1 MFRLA
6 ITNIRRVVFLLIL
19 SLAVLLLGLFLLFWG
34 RPVINRP
41 GELVIVEGS
50 SAEAVWQQLVRE
62 DYVNHTLPLQ
72 YHSWRLSANHNLKS
86 GTYALSA
93 GEHVRDLIMRLVAG
107 DTNSTVL
114 TVTFPEGFT
123 LHQVGERVAAQG
135 IGTADDFN
143 TAAVPEKYI
152 DQFGWLS
159 QVPSARNLEGYL
171 FPDTYQFY
179 ADDTPADVIRRMLA
193 NFDAKINTPL
203 FSDAVKT
210 DYPLDQVIIMASII
224 EREVISDEDMALV
237 SGVLWK
243 RLNDGIGL
251 DVDATVRYALQKW
264 DEPLTYQDLQT
275 ESPYNTRKWRGLP
288 PGPISNPGLRA
299 IQAALRPQA
308 SDYYYYLSAPSGQTI
323 FSRNLEEH
331 NINKAKYL
339 R

>member
-1 MFRLA
+1 MISIA
-6 ITNIRRVVFLLIL
+6 ITNIRRVIFLLLL
-19 SLAVLLLGLFLLFWG
+19 SLVVLIIGLFLLFWG
-34 RPVINRP
+34 KPVINHP

-50 SAEAVWQQLVRE
+50 SAEAVWQQLVRQN
-62 DYVNHTLPLQ
+62 YVDHTLPLQ
-72 YHSWRLSANHNLKS
+72 YYGWRLSANNHIKT

-107 DTNSTVL
+107 DTNSSVL

-123 LHQVGERVAAQG
+123 LYQVGERITAQG
-135 IGTADDFN
+135 IGTADDFK
-143 TAAVPEKYI
+143 TAAVPENFI
-152 DQFGWLS
+152 DQFAWLS

-179 ADDTPADVIRRMLA
+179 TDDTPADVIRRMLA
-193 NFDAKINTPL
+193 NFDAKINTAL

-210 DYPLDQVIIMASII
+210 DHPLDQVIIMASII

-299 IQAALRPQA
+299 IQAATHPQK
-308 SDYYYYLSAPSGQTI
+308 SEYYYYLSAPSGKTI
-323 FSRNLEEH
+323 FSRTLEEH

-339 R
+339 N